1 LKDVDEIVDLSFD
14 KVADALYIRF
24 SYEKV
29 KESEEIAD
37 GIILDY
43 NEGDKLIGI
52 EVLNY
57 SKRHLD
63 LNELITLNSDEI
75 IPAIVECQ

>member
-1 LKDVDEIVDLSFD
+1 MDLSFD
-14 KVADALYIRF
+14 KVADALYIKL
-24 SYEKV
+24 SDEKV
-29 KESEEIAD
+29 KESEEITE

-43 NEGDKLIGI
+43 NEGNKLIGI